1 MGAKFRPLS
10 QKNGR
15 CDAALKGRC
24 TTPTHIY
31 SICIGFRLIRL
42 KPQDKFRREHWKKT
56 LGISKMLWG
65 PKFRHLSQTNGR
77 TDIAPKGRCTTSTH
91 IYSICIGFRLIRP
104 KPSEE
109 FRTKHWK
116 KKSLG
121 IVKCCPDLSSDAS
134 HRQTDG
140 QTPIKNR
147 RCTTSTHI

>member
-1 MGAKFRPLS
+1 MLWGLS
-10 QKNGR
+10 SDPSHRKTDGD
-15 CDAALKGRC
+15 DAALKGRC

-42 KPQDKFRREHWKKT
+42 KPQDKFRREHWKKKT

-77 TDIAPKGRCTTSTH
+77 TNIAPKERGTTSTH

-116 KKSLG
+116 K
-121 IVKCCPDLSSDAS
+121 ITWNCQMLSGPKFRRLSQANGRTDAD
-134 HRQTDG
+134 Q
-140 QTPIKNR
+140 K
-147 RCTTSTHI
+147 

>member
-1 MGAKFRPLS
+1 MGAKFRPIS

-56 LGISKMLWG
+56 LGLVKCCG
-65 PKFRHLSQTNGR
+65 DLSSDTSHRQTDR
-77 TDIAPKGRCTTSTH
+77 PTSPPKGRCTTLTH
-91 IYSICIGFRLIRP
+91 IYSICIGFRLVRP

-109 FRTKHWK
+109 FRTKHRK
-116 KKSLG
+116 KITWNCQMLWG
-121 IVKCCPDLSSDAS
+121 PRFRRLSQTNGRTDAD
-134 HRQTDG
+134 Q
-140 QTPIKNR
+140 K
-147 RCTTSTHI
+147 